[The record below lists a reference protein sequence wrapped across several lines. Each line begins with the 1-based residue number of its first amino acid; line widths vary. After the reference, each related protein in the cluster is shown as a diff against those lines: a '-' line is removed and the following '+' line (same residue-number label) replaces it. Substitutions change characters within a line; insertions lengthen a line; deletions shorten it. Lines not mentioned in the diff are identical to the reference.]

1 MIAYISMERKEN
13 DEFNP
18 IKGCLLIHLIIQV
31 FDFSDAYNL
40 YLLI

>member
-1 MIAYISMERKEN
+1 MISYISMERKEN

-31 FDFSDAYNL
+31 FDFPNTNNYI
-40 YLLI
+40 Y